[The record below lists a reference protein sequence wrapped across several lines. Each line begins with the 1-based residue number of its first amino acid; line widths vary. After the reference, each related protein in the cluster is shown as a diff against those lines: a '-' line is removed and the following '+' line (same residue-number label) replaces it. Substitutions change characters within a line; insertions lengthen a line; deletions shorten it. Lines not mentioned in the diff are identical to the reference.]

1 MMRIYGWFA
10 GRCSFFALLFS
21 LSGITLAFGGKLTV
35 TFVSLVGAI
44 QALIVAHSVK
54 EDYHTRALNGN
65 GVKNGQNAVEQNST
79 AGNGYQGH

>member
-1 MMRIYGWFA
+1 MTRIYGWFG

-21 LSGITLAFGGKLTV
+21 LSGIALAFGSKLTV

-44 QALIVAHSVK
+44 QALIVTHSIK

-65 GVKNGQNAVEQNST
+65 GVKNGQNVVEQSGAAT
-79 AGNGYQGH
+79 DGYAGH